1 MLSEF
6 FNNKKL
12 NKTVNP
18 DEIVAEGAAM
28 QASILKEKGEL
39 KIININPISFGIES
53 KINGKYGC
61 MNFFIKKNVQLPYTH
76 EHIVGTAFDG
86 QTKVIFPVYQG
97 EKEFVKDNY
106 YLNSFTIDNLRK
118 APAGDVKFNVKMEL
132 DENGILNVTANEIN
146 GILSRGISIEG
157 VNDLTKE
164 QIEFFKNQEKE
175 LQKENKSK

>member
-1 MLSEF
+1 MF
-6 FNNKKL
+6 FL
-12 NKTVNP
+12 
-18 DEIVAEGAAM
+18 
-28 QASILKEKGEL
+28 
-39 KIININPISFGIES
+39 
-53 KINGKYGC
+53 
-61 MNFFIKKNVQLPYTH
+61 IKKNVELPY
-76 EHIVGTAFDG
+76 IKSYDF
-86 QTKVIFPVYQG
+86 QTSHNNQTEINFAVYQG

-118 APAGDVKFNVKMEL
+118 APEGDVKFNVKMEL

>member
-1 MLSEF
+1 
-6 FNNKKL
+6 
-12 NKTVNP
+12 
-18 DEIVAEGAAM
+18 
-28 QASILKEKGEL
+28 
-39 KIININPISFGIES
+39 
-53 KINGKYGC
+53 
-61 MNFFIKKNVQLPYTH
+61 MNFFIKKNVKLPYTH
-76 EHIVGTAFDG
+76 ERILKTVSDN
-86 QTKVIFPVYQG
+86 QTEITFPVYQG

-146 GILSRGISIEG
+146 GILSGGISIEG